1 MKPSFSTALR
11 SVRRIALAGVVA
23 QAALLGA
30 WYATAE
36 ESPTV
41 VVNARA
47 ACSCAAPHAEPAP
60 VAPATPI

>member
-1 MKPSFSTALR
+1 MNPSFSTALR
-11 SVRRIALAGVVA
+11 SIRRIALAGVVA

-30 WYATAE
+30 WYATAD

-47 ACSCAAPHAEPAP
+47 ACSCAAPPTELAS